1 MHSHITDVKYLLPH
15 FPHALQTIEQ
25 VAAPQQ
31 LAPKEMS

>member
-1 MHSHITDVKYLLPH
+1 MLEITYLLPH
-15 FPHALQTIEQ
+15 LPHALQTIEQ